1 MFCKLKNKM
10 FLRCDCAPQ
19 SSNKYMANVTVYS
32 TPSCGY
38 CKMEKEFLAEK
49 GVDFVEIDVA
59 ADQEA
64 AAQMVE
70 KTGQMGVP
78 VTIVALDNG
87 TEEILVGFDQERLVE
102 LLNLA

>member
-1 MFCKLKNKM
+1 
-10 FLRCDCAPQ
+10 
-19 SSNKYMANVTVYS
+19 
-32 TPSCGY
+32 
-38 CKMEKEFLAEK
+38 MEKEFLAEK